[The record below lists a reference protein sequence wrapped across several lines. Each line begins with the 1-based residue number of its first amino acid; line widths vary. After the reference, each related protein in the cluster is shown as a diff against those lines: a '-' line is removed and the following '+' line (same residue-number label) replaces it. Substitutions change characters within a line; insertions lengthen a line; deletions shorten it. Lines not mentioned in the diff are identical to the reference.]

1 MTRRDLVHKW
11 LIYTLG
17 LLPVWV
23 LDACIL
29 PRFPLFGTVA
39 PMLLPLAVVA
49 VAVLEGSHAGAGFG
63 LGVGLL
69 WALAYSSGKG
79 MMVIGLTLVGLLT
92 GAAAQYALSQSFL
105 GCLLCS
111 AGALAAID
119 LWRIAVRLFVRS
131 AGWTSMLRVA
141 VPEILWSLAW
151 TPLVYLI
158 FHAVYRRVGGS
169 RLA

>member
-1 MTRRDLVHKW
+1 LTRQAFIRKW
-11 LIYTLG
+11 LSYALA
-17 LLPVWV
+17 LVPVWL

-29 PRFPLFGTVA
+29 CRYPLFGVR

-49 VAVLEGSHAGAGFG
+49 VAVLEGSRAGAGFG
-63 LGVGLL
+63 LGVGLF
-69 WALAYSSGKG
+69 WALAYASGKG
-79 MMVIGLTLVGLLT
+79 AMVIGLTLVGLLA
-92 GAAAQYALSQSFL
+92 GAAVQYALSQTFL
-105 GCLLCS
+105 GCFLCS

-119 LWRIAVRLFVRS
+119 LWRVAVRLFVRS
-131 AGWTSMLRVA
+131 AGLPSLLRVA

-158 FHAVYRRVGGS
+158 FRAVYRRVGGT

>member
-1 MTRRDLVHKW
+1 MVPLRP
-11 LIYTLG
+11 G
-17 LLPVWV
+17 P
-23 LDACIL
+23 L
-29 PRFPLFGTVA
+29 PRVAAGRLHFKPLS
-39 PMLLPLAVVA
+39 PLWRAA
-49 VAVLEGSHAGAGFG
+49 YAAAAGGGAGFG
-63 LGVGLL
+63 RGVGLL

>member
-1 MTRRDLVHKW
+1 MTRQALFHKW
-11 LIYTLG
+11 FLYALA
-17 LLPVWV
+17 LFPVWL

-29 PRFPLFGTVA
+29 SRYPLFGVR

-111 AGALAAID
+111 AGVLGLLD
-119 LWRIAVRLFVRS
+119 L
-131 AGWTSMLRVA
+131 LRVA
-141 VPEILWSLAW
+141 QRLFINAASLSDLLQVAAPEFLWSLAW
-151 TPLVYLI
+151 TPPVWLLFRAIY
-158 FHAVYRRVGGS
+158 HKVGGN

>member
-1 MTRRDLVHKW
+1 MTRQALFHKW
-11 LIYTLG
+11 FLYALA
-17 LLPVWV
+17 LFPVWL

-29 PRFPLFGTVA
+29 SRYPLFGVR
-39 PMLLPLAVVA
+39 PMLPPLAAVA

>member
-1 MTRRDLVHKW
+1 MALF
-11 LIYTLG
+11 
-17 LLPVWV
+17 PVWL
-23 LDACIL
+23 LDASNL
-29 PRFPLFGTVA
+29 SRYPLFGVR

>member
-1 MTRRDLVHKW
+1 MTRQALFHKW
-11 LIYTLG
+11 FLYALA
-17 LLPVWV
+17 LFPVWL

-29 PRFPLFGTVA
+29 SRYPLFGVR

-92 GAAAQYALSQSFL
+92 GAASQSFV

-151 TPLVYLI
+151 TPLVWFL
-158 FHAVYRRVGGS
+158 FRAVHQRVGGN

>member
-1 MTRRDLVHKW
+1 MTRQALFHKW
-11 LIYTLG
+11 FLYALA
-17 LLPVWV
+17 LFPVWL

-29 PRFPLFGTVA
+29 SRYPLFGVR

-131 AGWTSMLRVA
+131 AGWTSMLRV
-141 VPEILWSLAW
+141 PEILWSLAW

>member
-1 MTRRDLVHKW
+1 MTRQALFHKW
-11 LIYTLG
+11 FLYALA
-17 LLPVWV
+17 LFPVWL
-23 LDACIL
+23 LDARIL
-29 PRFPLFGTVA
+29 SRYPLFGVR

>member
-1 MTRRDLVHKW
+1 MTRQALFHKW
-11 LIYTLG
+11 FLYALA
-17 LLPVWV
+17 LFPVWL

-29 PRFPLFGTVA
+29 SRYPLFGVR

-131 AGWTSMLRVA
+131 AGWTSVLRVA

>member
-1 MTRRDLVHKW
+1 MTRQALFHKW
-11 LIYTLG
+11 FLYALA
-17 LLPVWV
+17 LFPVWL

-29 PRFPLFGTVA
+29 SRYPLFGVR

-119 LWRIAVRLFVRS
+119 LLRIAVRLFVRS

>member
-1 MTRRDLVHKW
+1 MTRQALFHKW
-11 LIYTLG
+11 FLYALA
-17 LLPVWV
+17 LFPVWL

-29 PRFPLFGTVA
+29 SRYPLFGVR

-105 GCLLCS
+105 GCLLFS

>member
-1 MTRRDLVHKW
+1 MTRQALFHKW
-11 LIYTLG
+11 FLYALALFPVG
-17 LLPVWV
+17 L

-29 PRFPLFGTVA
+29 SRYPLFGVR

>member
-1 MTRRDLVHKW
+1 MTRQDLFRKW
-11 LIYTLG
+11 FVYALALV
-17 LLPVWV
+17 PVWL

-29 PRFPLFGTVA
+29 SRYPLFGIR

-49 VAVLEGSHAGAGFG
+49 VAVLEGSRAGAGFG

-69 WALAYSSGKG
+69 WALAYASGTG

-111 AGALAAID
+111 AGALGAID
-119 LWRIAVRLFVRS
+119 LWRVVVRLFVRS
-131 AGWTSMLRVA
+131 AGLPSLLRVA

-158 FHAVYRRVGGS
+158 FRAVYQKVGGT

>member
-1 MTRRDLVHKW
+1 MTRQALFHKW
-11 LIYTLG
+11 FLYALA
-17 LLPVWV
+17 LFPVWL

-29 PRFPLFGTVA
+29 SRYPLFGVR

-92 GAAAQYALSQSFL
+92 GEMSSPRRKAASSSHYSKRWLDLHAAGGRAGNPVVPGLDPPGLSDFPRGL
-105 GCLLCS
+105 PPRG
-111 AGALAAID
+111 
-119 LWRIAVRLFVRS
+119 
-131 AGWTSMLRVA
+131 RVA
-141 VPEILWSLAW
+141 AGIE
-151 TPLVYLI
+151 
-158 FHAVYRRVGGS
+158 GG
-169 RLA
+169 RL

>member
-1 MTRRDLVHKW
+1 MTRQALFRKW
-11 LIYTLG
+11 SVYALA
-17 LLPVWV
+17 LLPIWL

-29 PRFPLFGTVA
+29 NRYPLFGVR
-39 PMLLPLAVVA
+39 PMLLPLAAVT
-49 VAVLEGSHAGAGFG
+49 VAVLEGGRAGAGFG

-69 WALAYSSGKG
+69 WALAYPSGTG
-79 MMVIGLTLVGLLT
+79 IMVIGMTLVGLLT

-131 AGWTSMLRVA
+131 AGWASMLRVA
-141 VPEILWSLAW
+141 APEILYSLAW

-158 FHAVYRRVGGS
+158 FRAVCRRVGGT

>member
-1 MTRRDLVHKW
+1 MTRQALFHKW
-11 LIYTLG
+11 FLYALA
-17 LLPVWV
+17 LFPVWL

-29 PRFPLFGTVA
+29 SRYPLFGV
-39 PMLLPLAVVA
+39 LLPLAVVA

>member
-1 MTRRDLVHKW
+1 MTRQALFHKW
-11 LIYTLG
+11 FLYALA
-17 LLPVWV
+17 LFPVWL

-29 PRFPLFGTVA
+29 SRYPLFGVR

-111 AGALAAID
+111 AGAHRRA
-119 LWRIAVRLFVRS
+119 AVRAQRRLDLHAAGGRAGNFVVPGLDPPGLSDFPR
-131 AGWTSMLRVA
+131 GLPPRGRVA
-141 VPEILWSLAW
+141 AGIE
-151 TPLVYLI
+151 
-158 FHAVYRRVGGS
+158 GG
-169 RLA
+169 RL